1 MPALHWYDYAIVR
14 VVPRPDREE
23 FLNVGVI
30 VSCMSAKFLEARI
43 VLDESRLLSLEPAAD
58 VHMVRSHLNAIV
70 RICCGGEDA
79 GPIGKLSQRERF
91 HWLVA
96 PRSAIIQTSAAHSG
110 RCADPDTALEHLV
123 ATMVP
128 GKSTARTG

>member
-23 FLNVGVI
+23 FLNAGVI
-30 VSCMSAKFLEARI
+30 VSSISARFLEARI

-58 VHMVRSHLNAIV
+58 VHLVRSHLNAIV
-70 RICCGGEDA
+70 RICSGGDDA
-79 GPIGKLSQRERF
+79 GPIGKLGQRERF

-96 PRSAIIQTSAAHSG
+96 PRSAVIQTSAVHSG
-110 RCADPDTALEHLV
+110 RCADATQALDHLIT
-123 ATMVP
+123 TMVL
-128 GKSTARTG
+128 GKDARRAD